1 VRGGAVRW
9 IGGGLAALAIAL
21 LATAAARAQSA
32 GEWRSSRELWRET
45 CGYCHNDRV
54 ARELR
59 GTGISARLLISAVRS
74 GPGGMPSFAPSE
86 VSDAELEQL
95 AEWIAAQPSPS
106 ASSSDRGA
114 RTPRHGSRERPQ

>member
-1 VRGGAVRW
+1 MTRAPASS
-9 IGGGLAALAIAL
+9 LARALAGVAVACL
-21 LATAAARAQSA
+21 LATAARAQSA
-32 GEWRSSRELWRET
+32 GEWRSSHELWRRT

-59 GTGISARLLISAVRS
+59 GTGISAPLLISAVRS

-95 AEWIAAQPSPS
+95 AQWIAAQRKPP
-106 ASSSDRGA
+106 APEPDRSA
-114 RTPRHGSRERPQ
+114 RTARHGSRERPQ

>member
-1 VRGGAVRW
+1 MRRAIASSLAGACAV
-9 IGGGLAALAIAL
+9 LAVAL

-45 CGYCHNDRV
+45 CGYCHNDRL

-59 GTGISARLLISAVRS
+59 GTDIAARVLISAVRS
-74 GPGGMPSFAPSE
+74 GPGGMPSFAPSQ

-95 AEWIAAQPSPS
+95 AHWLAAQPNPS
-106 ASSSDRGA
+106 TSDTD
-114 RTPRHGSRERPQ
+114 RTARHGSRERPQ